1 MRVISRALPGL
12 TGRLIAALLAA
23 LLAAQLG
30 ALPGPGPAAAA
41 ALERAGGGVVTQVV
55 DGDTLV
61 LDDGTEVRLVG
72 IQAPKLALGR
82 AGFRPWP
89 LADEAK
95 AALEALSL
103 GRGVALAYG
112 GRRLD
117 RHGRAL
123 AHLYDE
129 AGRWLQGELLAR
141 GLARVYTFRDNR
153 ALGPEMLALEG
164 AARAARR
171 GIWGLRRYRPLS
183 LEDAPRFI
191 GSFQLVE
198 GRVLEAAVVRGRAYL
213 NFGADWRSDFT
224 ISISPKDRRRFEA
237 AGIDTAGYAGRR
249 IRVRGWL
256 KSYNGPMI
264 EVTHPE
270 QIEVLEE

>member
-1 MRVISRALPGL
+1 MRVLSRALPELPGL
-12 TGRLIAALLAA
+12 LLAA
-23 LLAAQLG
+23 LLG
-30 ALPGPGPAAAA
+30 ALFGGVVGAGPAAAA

-61 LDDGTEVRLVG
+61 LDNGTEVRLVG

-89 LADEAK
+89 LADQAK

-103 GRGVALAYG
+103 GRRVALAYG

-129 AGRWLQGELLAR
+129 AGRWLQGELLAQ

-153 ALGPEMLALEG
+153 ALGPEMLALES
-164 AARAARR
+164 AARAAGR
-171 GIWGLRRYRPLS
+171 GIWGLRYYRPLR

-224 ISISPKDRRRFEA
+224 ISISPKDRRRFKA
-237 AGIDTAGYAGRR
+237 AGIDTADYAGRR

-270 QIEVLEE
+270 QIEVLAQ

>member
-1 MRVISRALPGL
+1 MSAASRPRPGPGAGLILALVL
-12 TGRLIAALLAA
+12 ALILA
-23 LLAAQLG
+23 
-30 ALPGPGPAAAA
+30 PGPAALAGAA
-41 ALERAGGGVVTQVV
+41 SPLERAGGGLVAEVI

-61 LDDGTEVRLVG
+61 LDDGTVVRLVG
-72 IQAPKLALGR
+72 IQAPKLPLGR

-89 LADEAK
+89 LAAKAK
-95 AALEALSL
+95 AALEALGL
-103 GRGVALAYG
+103 GHRVALAYG
-112 GRRLD
+112 GRRRD

-129 AGRWLQGELLAR
+129 AGRWLQGELLAQ
-141 GLARVYTFRDNR
+141 GLARVYSFRDNR
-153 ALGPEMLALEG
+153 ALVGEMLALECQ
-164 AARAARR
+164 ARAAGR
-171 GIWGLRRYRPLS
+171 GIWRLNYYRPLGP
-183 LEDAPRFI
+183 EDTPRFI

-224 ISISPKDRRRFEA
+224 ISISSKDRRRFKA
-237 AGIDTAGYAGRR
+237 AGIDTDGYAERKV
-249 IRVRGWL
+249 RVRGWL